1 METYISIL
9 RGINVSGNNLIK
21 MDALK
26 ALFSD
31 LGFTDVSTYI
41 QSGNVVFQSE
51 LTDAATVGRLIQEGI
66 LNRFELKVPVL
77 IREYNELKT
86 ILTANPF
93 LIKEE
98 VDISKLHITFLSDLP
113 EESRLQSIFDGVYT
127 PDEFSVTGKTVYL
140 RCPNGYGNTKL
151 SNGFFEN
158 RLRATATTRNLRTL
172 NELERIAGMIEH
184 GTN

>member
-1 METYISIL
+1 M
-9 RGINVSGNNLIK
+9 SGKNLIK

-77 IREYNELKT
+77 IRGYNELK
-86 ILTANPF
+86 NN
-93 LIKEE
+93 
-98 VDISKLHITFLSDLP
+98 SITPGRDDHSDL
-113 EESRLQSIFDGVYT
+113 L
-127 PDEFSVTGKTVYL
+127 
-140 RCPNGYGNTKL
+140 
-151 SNGFFEN
+151 
-158 RLRATATTRNLRTL
+158 NLC
-172 NELERIAGMIEH
+172 
-184 GTN
+184 